1 MRGCAPAAIAI
12 LALEACAPSGS
23 AKRSASFLADLPAF
37 YTECTTTR
45 TPEAYANCRA
55 AQLPASGDHCDD
67 ANCFQALRHSVRAGC
82 GDYIVFSDYMDCV
95 AIGENRIGPDSFS
108 GRW

>member
-55 AQLPASGDHCDD
+55 AQLRPLATIVMTLIASKPCGILFALD
-67 ANCFQALRHSVRAGC
+67 AVTIS
-82 GDYIVFSDYMDCV
+82 
-95 AIGENRIGPDSFS
+95 SFPTTWIAS
-108 GRW
+108 Q